1 GNRDIGI
8 YSALARTGASPW
20 FDGTNTRIGVY
31 NTTLANSAL
40 KWERT
45 AALNFGLEL
54 GLFDGKVDL
63 NADVYHMTTTDLLM
77 NRLLPRVTGF
87 SNITS
92 NLGELQNRGFELT
105 LNTKNINRP
114 SFQWNSGLVFSL
126 NRNKIIE

>member
-1 GNRDIGI
+1 
-8 YSALARTGASPW
+8 
-20 FDGTNTRIGVY
+20 
-31 NTTLANSAL
+31 
-40 KWERT
+40 
-45 AALNFGLEL
+45 LNFGLEL

-92 NLGELQNRGFELT
+92 NLGELQNRGLELT

-126 NRNKIIE
+126 NRNKIIELFGDYSTYTLLNQERTGDVPDFSNGWFPGQAIDVVWNY